1 MDPAAYVEM
10 DALEEHHWWFRGK
23 RRLLAPLIRRMLS
36 AAPSA
41 KSEQRVLE
49 IGCGT
54 GGNLFHFSKL
64 HPGASFVGLDF
75 DPGAIS
81 FSKRKS
87 ERSDAA
93 FDVLQGDGLKLP
105 IATGSMDGALA
116 LDIIEHFEDDD
127 AVCAE
132 LARILA
138 PGASLVLSVPAWPSL
153 WSPHDEFLHHARRY
167 RPEQIRELV
176 QRAGLEIQEQRGFN
190 FLLLPPIW
198 IVRRAKSGRAKRKPA
213 EHQSS
218 GTDFFQMPALIEA
231 AFDLIFWAEAAL
243 VRILPIRWGVSIL
256 VRAEKPKA

>member
-10 DALEEHHWWFRGK
+10 DALEERHWWFRGK
-23 RRLLAPLIRRMLS
+23 RRLLAPLIHRMLGTGT
-36 AAPSA
+36 
-41 KSEQRVLE
+41 KTGQKQHVLE

-54 GGNLFHFSKL
+54 GGNLYHFAQL
-64 HPGASFVGLDF
+64 HEGARFVGLDF
-75 DPGAIS
+75 DPGATS
-81 FSKRKS
+81 FSKQKS
-87 ERSDAA
+87 AKSSAS
-93 FDVLQGDGLKLP
+93 FDVLQGDGLHLP
-105 IATGSMDGALA
+105 IPTGSMDGALA

-176 QRAGLEIQEQRGFN
+176 QRAGLEIKEQRGFN

-198 IVRRAKSGRAKRKPA
+198 IVRRLKAKRAADEAQLEPG
-213 EHQSS
+213 
-218 GTDFFQMPALIEA
+218 GTDFFEMPRILEA
-231 AFDLIFWAEAAL
+231 AFAGLFVLEAAL
-243 VRILPIRWGVSIL
+243 VKVLPIRWGVSIL
-256 VRAEKPKA
+256 IRAEKPLA

>member
-10 DALEEHHWWFRGK
+10 DAMEERHWWFRGK
-23 RRLLAPLIRRMLS
+23 RRLLAPLIRRMLGT
-36 AAPSA
+36 APKA
-41 KSEQRVLE
+41 GQRQRVLE

-64 HPGASFVGLDF
+64 HPDASFVGLDF
-75 DPGAIS
+75 DAGATS

-87 ERSDAA
+87 DRSTSA
-93 FDVLQGDGLKLP
+93 FDVLQGDGLRLP
-105 IATGSMDGALA
+105 IATGSMNGALA

-167 RPEQIRELV
+167 RPEQIRTLV
-176 QRAGLEIQEQRGFN
+176 QRAGLEIQETRGFN
-190 FLLLPPIW
+190 FLLLPAIW
-198 IVRRAKSGRAKRKPA
+198 LVRRAKSGRAQGKPA
-213 EHQSS
+213 EHESG
-218 GTDFFQMPALIEA
+218 GTDFFEMPAFIEA
-231 AFDLIFWAEAAL
+231 AFAGLFILEAAL
-243 VRILPIRWGVSIL
+243 VRVLPIRWGVSIL
-256 VRAEKPKA
+256 IRAEKPKA